1 MNLARHL
8 AVLWRYRRVV
18 ALGVILGI
26 ALAIMA
32 AYKVPS
38 MERRGMELWS
48 SQSDIFV
55 TQPGFPWGRVTL
67 PPTAELPAAG
77 EPLPTAP
84 TEGGTGANG
93 ESLEFADPNRFTNLA
108 HLYSVIAL
116 SDEVRAR
123 LPERP
128 GPGQLEARAYD
139 VSGNGTAYLPIVRL
153 TTNSTTAEG
162 AVTLN
167 QHAIEGLKEMLSS
180 EQRKADIPA
189 NQRVRLS
196 ELNAPSAPML
206 IQGRSTTAS
215 ILAFMLCVLGAV
227 ALAHVLESLRKSRES
242 AARPAVVDEIDGEFQ
257 HPSPS
262 LTAIR

>member
-18 ALGVILGI
+18 ALGVLLGI
-26 ALAIMA
+26 ALAILA
-32 AYKVPS
+32 AYQVPS
-38 MERRGMELWS
+38 MERRGVELWS

-77 EPLPTAP
+77 EALPETPA
-84 TEGGTGANG
+84 EGSNG

-180 EQRKADIPA
+180 EQRKANIPA

-206 IQGRSTTAS
+206 LQGRSTTAS

-242 AARPAVVDEIDGEFQ
+242 AVKPADELDDDFR
-257 HPSPS
+257 PSPS